1 MLSRR
6 ELSATELARKLET
19 KGCHPPLINAVVQE
33 LQRLDLQ
40 SDERFTEV
48 YVRNRIAKGHGP
60 IRIRQELGKRGVH
73 EEIVEDALT
82 HTGEFWLELA
92 REVIHKRFARSRHR
106 STALSHQEEGLEGVE
121 GAEGAEAED
130 QHTDPDNHR
139 QSWNIRAR
147 FLARRGFPSDLIYRV
162 LGTR

>member
-6 ELSATELARKLET
+6 ELSAAELARKLKT
-19 KGCHPPLINAVVQE
+19 KGCHPSLISAVVQE

-48 YVRNRIAKGHGP
+48 YVRNRISKGQGP
-60 IRIRQELGKRGVH
+60 IRIRQELGERGVH

-82 HTGEFWLELA
+82 RTGEFWLELA
-92 REVIHKRFARSRHR
+92 REVIHKRFARSRHAGN
-106 STALSHQEEGLEGVE
+106 ALSQQGEGEMDAG
-121 GAEGAEAED
+121 D
-130 QHTDPDNHR
+130 QDTGPQR
-139 QSWNIRAR
+139 QSWNTHAR